1 VAAGPDIAHAPIVD
15 HGLRLDAIET
25 QPIYHVASQ
34 LVYATGRQQVSDV
47 WIAGRRK
54 LDNRALVG
62 MDLASIRAKAHEWH
76 ERIAFAQ

>member
-1 VAAGPDIAHAPIVD
+1 V
-15 HGLRLDAIET
+15 RLDAIET

-54 LDNRALVG
+54 LDSRALVG
-62 MDLASIRAKAHEWH
+62 MDLAAVRAKAREWH
-76 ERIAFAQ
+76 ERIAFAR